1 MGRASPR
8 FFFLLLLV
16 AFAARAAEPGERI
29 DVTVRGIVKSGVMA
43 IGAETT
49 GTTITANG
57 ITWDLEMRG
66 KQTSTASG
74 LNGRLAVVTGELTV
88 ARGVERRDRQVVKV
102 KSIRAAT
109 P

>member
-1 MGRASPR
+1 MR
-8 FFFLLLLV
+8 FFLLLLV
-16 AFAARAAEPGERI
+16 VAFAAHGAGPGEHI
-29 DVTVRGIVKSGVMA
+29 DVTVRGIVKSGVVA

-57 ITWDLEMRG
+57 VTWELELQG
-66 KQTSTASG
+66 KQASRASE
-74 LNGRLAVVTGELTV
+74 LNGRMAVVTGELTV
-88 ARGVERRDRQVVKV
+88 LRGVERRERPVVKV